1 MLQQYHMIKKT
12 EIYGHKIKMSMT
24 FLETTMASL
33 LEQSMKTDAKYFGMC
48 TLKTADELLFT

>member
-33 LEQSMKTDAKYFGMC
+33 VEQSMKTNAKYFGMC
-48 TLKTADELLFT
+48 TLKTL